1 MAVDAG
7 TDYPGEEF
15 GLPASGARSVAGWG
29 RRIGALFID
38 WFVCMLIAYGL
49 THTQYWT
56 IVVFAVEV
64 YLLTASLGTTI
75 GKRLL
80 GLRVARL
87 DGEPVG
93 FVWALVRTLLLLT
106 VIPPLIWDANRRG
119 LHDRAANTIVVR
131 M

>member
-1 MAVDAG
+1 M
-7 TDYPGEEF
+7 
-15 GLPASGARSVAGWG
+15 AGWG
-29 RRIGALFID
+29 RRVGALFVD

-49 THTQYWT
+49 IHSQYWT
-56 IVVFAVEV
+56 IVVFGAEV

-106 VIPPLIWDANRRG
+106 VVPPLVTDGNRRG